1 MGNILLTQEGLETS
15 TIEEKSRNESLLNFY
30 EMLDKALKAGDRFY
44 MTEDSWKY
52 KYSYGDYF
60 PAFVH
65 LSWDEFK
72 KIESLRGV
80 EERVYQYVTN
90 NFQYSFTPKT
100 IKDEEEFEQQDK
112 PQGQGGIEHSDSTS
126 DFLCNVPRWEKW
138 HRDHLIAHPE
148 AIRWE
153 ANFPFIPNV
162 EAVYKILKEEVLNYI
177 KREYDEQISKARAPE
192 SEIDRIWSEVY
203 NDKIDR
209 SKKGAIPMKGK
220 AITLF
225 LHRVVLP
232 SKSKAEMIAYCK
244 QIGKKVCQANYY
256 NYECELS
263 RREEQACGSP
273 RKIYSIVKAGK
284 KQYISLDFH
293 KGMFE
298 FHDEY
303 GIHLGEYL
311 FDGTK
316 NKDAEES
323 HNLITLDKKHR

>member
-1 MGNILLTQEGLETS
+1 MGSILLTQEGLETS

-30 EMLDKALKAGDRFY
+30 MMFDEALKAGDSFY
-44 MTEDSWKY
+44 MTEDSLQH

-80 EERVYQYVTN
+80 EERVYQYITN
-90 NFQYSFTPKT
+90 NFRFISAPKS
-100 IKDEEEFEQQDK
+100 IKDEEEFELQDK

-126 DFLCNVPRWEKW
+126 DFLCNVPRWGEW
-138 HRDHLIAHPE
+138 HCKYLTEHPDRIPWKE
-148 AIRWE
+148 
-153 ANFPFIPNV
+153 NSPFIPNV
-162 EAVYKILKEEVLNYI
+162 EVVYKILKEEVLNYI

-209 SKKGAIPMKGK
+209 SKKGAIPMKGN

-225 LHRVVLP
+225 FHCVVLP

-244 QIGKKVCQANYY
+244 QIGKKVCTANYY
-256 NYECELS
+256 KYEPKLSSCE
-263 RREEQACGSP
+263 EKACGSL

-298 FHDEY
+298 FHDDQ

>member
-30 EMLDKALKAGDRFY
+30 VMLDKALKAGDRFY
-44 MTEDSWKY
+44 MTEDSWQH

-72 KIESLRGV
+72 KIESLRGI
-80 EERVYQYVTN
+80 EERVYQYITN
-90 NFQYSFTPKT
+90 NFQYSFTPKP

-112 PQGQGGIEHSDSTS
+112 PQGQGGFEHSDSTS
-126 DFLCNVPRWEKW
+126 DFLCNVPRWEEW
-138 HRDHLIAHPE
+138 HCKYLTEHPDE
-148 AIRWE
+148 IRWDE
-153 ANFPFIPNV
+153 NSSFIPNV
-162 EAVYKILKEEVLNYI
+162 EVVYKILKGESQSYI
-177 KREYDEQISKARAPE
+177 KRKYEKRISETKIPEQ
-192 SEIDRIWSEVY
+192 EIEKIWSELC
-203 NDKIDR
+203 DEKKI
-209 SKKGAIPMKGK
+209 SSCQKMEGK
-220 AITLF
+220 IVLF
-225 LHRVVLP
+225 FHRVVMSSLR
-232 SKSKAEMIAYCK
+232 KEDMTAYCK
-244 QIGKKVCQANYY
+244 EIGEKVCTANYY
-256 NYECELS
+256 KYEPKLSSCE
-263 RREEQACGSP
+263 EKACGSP

>member
-30 EMLDKALKAGDRFY
+30 VMLDKALKAGDSFY
-44 MTEDSWKY
+44 MTEDSWQH

-80 EERVYQYVTN
+80 EERVYQYITN
-90 NFQYSFTPKT
+90 NFQYSSTPKT

-112 PQGQGGIEHSDSTS
+112 PQGQGGFEHSDSPC
-126 DFLCNVPRWEKW
+126 DFLCNLPRWEKW
-138 HRDHLIAHPE
+138 HRKYLTEHPDE
-148 AIRWE
+148 IRWDE
-153 ANFPFIPNV
+153 NSSFIPNV

-177 KREYDEQISKARAPE
+177 KREYDEQISKAKAPE

-225 LHRVVLP
+225 FHRVVLP

-244 QIGKKVCQANYY
+244 QIGEKVCQANYY
-256 NYECELS
+256 QFEYELS
-263 RREEQACGSP
+263 NEEKQACGSQ
-273 RKIYSIVKAGK
+273 RKIYSICKDGK

-298 FHDEY
+298 FHDDQ

-316 NKDAEES
+316 NKVAEES